1 MKTLLILRHAKS
13 SWDNGNLSDHD
24 RPLNGRGRQDAP
36 AMGRFLRD
44 QSMTPDL
51 IITST
56 AKRAQAT
63 AEAVALAGDY
73 EGEIKLTRRFYHA
86 DPEAYLEVL
95 AAVPDA
101 YERVMI
107 VGHNPG
113 MEELVEQLTGQA
125 ERLTT
130 ANVAHVQLPINTWK
144 ELSDE
149 TEGELINLWRPR
161 EVRR

>member
-13 SWDNGNLSDHD
+13 SWDNPNLSDHD
-24 RPLNGRGRQDAP
+24 RPLNKRGRQDAP
-36 AMGRFLRD
+36 RMGRVLRD
-44 QSMTPDL
+44 QSMMPDL

-56 AKRAQAT
+56 AKRALAT

-73 EGEIKLTRRFYHA
+73 EGEIKMTRRFYHA
-86 DPEAYLEVL
+86 DPETYLEVL
-95 AAVPDA
+95 SAVPDA

-113 MEELVEQLTGQA
+113 MEELFEQITGRA
-125 ERLTT
+125 ERFTT
-130 ANVAHVQLPINTWK
+130 ATVARIQLPINTWK

-149 TEGELINLWRPR
+149 TQGELMDLWRPR
-161 EVRR
+161 EVRG